1 MPSDTLPRCG
11 WHPELHTY
19 AQRSTN
25 TMSAK
30 VRKMRQENSE
40 KGNKH
45 ANELITAEIPFYTT
59 LFAIINFTH
68 KSIK

>member
-19 AQRSTN
+19 TKRSTN
-25 TMSAK
+25 PMSAM
-30 VRKMRQENSE
+30 VHRMRQENSK

-59 LFAIINFTH
+59 LSTIINFTH

>member
-11 WHPELHTY
+11 WYPELHTY
-19 AQRSTN
+19 AQHSTN

-30 VRKMRQENSE
+30 VHKMRQENSK

-45 ANELITAEIPFYTT
+45 AKELITDEIPFYTT
-59 LFAIINFTH
+59 LL
-68 KSIK
+68 